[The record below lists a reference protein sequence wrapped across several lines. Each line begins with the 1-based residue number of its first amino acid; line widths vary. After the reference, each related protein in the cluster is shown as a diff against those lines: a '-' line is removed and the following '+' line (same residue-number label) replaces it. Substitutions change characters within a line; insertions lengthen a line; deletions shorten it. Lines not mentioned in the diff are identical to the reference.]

1 MDNKLVYFVDDDPL
15 ANQLFERVAKKIGF
29 NCEVFNNASDCL
41 LRLNDS
47 QPNIVLTD
55 LNMPGIDGFELIQKV
70 TTQWPNLPIIAITGQ
85 SSIDRAVQAMRAG
98 ACDFIK
104 KPYQVAELKN
114 SIDRNIQFS
123 QLASTDSG
131 TTINNYQMVGE
142 SAEILRVYKMIN
154 KLGMVDCPV
163 IIAGESGTGKEL
175 AAQAIHKSGKRNQAP
190 FVAIDC
196 GSLPDNLLESELFG
210 HVKGAFTG
218 ATSHRQ
224 GLFEYASEGTIFLD
238 EIGNIS
244 PIMQNKLLRV
254 CQENIIIPVGSNQKI
269 SIKARLICASNR
281 NLDEMVAA
289 GEFRHDLY
297 HCLNVITLPIPSVK
311 DRREDI
317 PLLIEH
323 FIKEFSKKYDQPI
336 KRFSNEWSDK
346 LSKLPWNGNI
356 RELKN
361 YIERCIILSESDNL
375 DGVAPPDE
383 NSITDN
389 AQDNFRSLKTLEQ
402 EHIQHVLKGVNG
414 NQNKASKI
422 LGIGRSTLW
431 RKLND
436 KT

>member
-1 MDNKLVYFVDDDPL
+1 
-15 ANQLFERVAKKIGF
+15 
-29 NCEVFNNASDCL
+29 
-41 LRLNDS
+41 
-47 QPNIVLTD
+47 
-55 LNMPGIDGFELIQKV
+55 
-70 TTQWPNLPIIAITGQ
+70 
-85 SSIDRAVQAMRAG
+85 
-98 ACDFIK
+98 
-104 KPYQVAELKN
+104 
-114 SIDRNIQFS
+114 
-123 QLASTDSG
+123 
-131 TTINNYQMVGE
+131 
-142 SAEILRVYKMIN
+142 
-154 KLGMVDCPV
+154 
-163 IIAGESGTGKEL
+163 
-175 AAQAIHKSGKRNQAP
+175 
-190 FVAIDC
+190 
-196 GSLPDNLLESELFG
+196 
-210 HVKGAFTG
+210 
-218 ATSHRQ
+218 
-224 GLFEYASEGTIFLD
+224 
-238 EIGNIS
+238 
-244 PIMQNKLLRV
+244 
-254 CQENIIIPVGSNQKI
+254 
-269 SIKARLICASNR
+269 
-281 NLDEMVAA
+281 MVAA